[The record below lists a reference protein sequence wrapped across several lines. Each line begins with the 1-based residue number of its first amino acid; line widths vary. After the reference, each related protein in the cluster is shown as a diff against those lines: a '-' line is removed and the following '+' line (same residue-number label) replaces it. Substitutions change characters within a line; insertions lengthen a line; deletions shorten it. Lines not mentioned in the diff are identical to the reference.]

1 MPLITRRR
9 VLTGLVSSAAAAPF
23 IGHAWAQSARPFGA
37 DPFSLGVASGDPDA
51 SSVVLWTR
59 LAPAP
64 LEPNS
69 GMTPTA
75 VPVDWEIAEDEKMQR
90 VVKRGTAEARPE
102 DGHSLHIIAD
112 GLTPNRP
119 YWYRFMTGGA
129 ESRIGRTRTLPA
141 PGILP
146 DRFRLAVGG
155 CQRIE
160 HGYFTAWKDIARSD
174 VDTVFHYGD
183 YMYEYNLDAETMA
196 KRLTTPIPSEA
207 LKKPTAL
214 AGYRLRYALYKLD
227 PDLAAAHAAHPF
239 ISSFD
244 DHEVVNNWGGM
255 SHPANM
261 SNEGFLALRAA
272 AFQAFYENAPV
283 RPSVRP
289 QGPNIQAYRSF
300 EIGRLMRLATL
311 DTRQFRSLPACGKA
325 ATQRCDERLAANRS
339 MIGADQEHWLL
350 GLFARR
356 DTTWTVLGNQV
367 LMMQVRQKDPAENIV
382 NTDKWDGNAAARK
395 RLLQGAADRKVN
407 GLIAVTGDLH
417 RSIAGNLM
425 VDFDKPK
432 STPIGAEFVATSI
445 SSDGDGSRGR
455 NAGAQ
460 LLSNNP
466 HLRFY
471 DRRRG
476 YLVCDFDQKRC
487 QAIYKTLDMVSE
499 PNAKIST
506 ATTLT
511 VEAKQ
516 PGLG

>member
-1 MPLITRRR
+1 MPFITRRR
-9 VLTGLVSSAAAAPF
+9 VLTGLASSVALAPF
-23 IGHAWAQSARPFGA
+23 TGCSWAQSPTHLTT

-51 SSVVLWTR
+51 TSVVLWTR

-64 LEPNS
+64 LEHNS
-69 GMTPTA
+69 GMPPTA

-90 VVKRGTAEARPE
+90 VVKRGTVEARPE
-102 DGHSLHIIAD
+102 DGHSLHVIPD

-119 YWYRFMTGGA
+119 YWYRFMTSGA

-141 PGILP
+141 PGTVP

-174 VDTVFHYGD
+174 VDAVFHYGD
-183 YMYEYNLDAETMA
+183 YIYEYDLNAGTMA
-196 KRLTTPIPSEA
+196 KRLTAPLSTAA
-207 LKKPTAL
+207 LKKPTTL

-239 ISSFD
+239 ITSFD

-255 SHPANM
+255 SRPGNLSDAN
-261 SNEGFLALRAA
+261 FLALRAA

-283 RPSVRP
+283 RTSVRP
-289 QGPNIQAYRSF
+289 QGPNITAYRSF

-325 ATQRCDERLAANRS
+325 DTQHCDERLAANRS
-339 MIGADQEHWLL
+339 MIGADQERWLL
-350 GLFARR
+350 GLFDRR

-367 LMMQVRQKDPAENIV
+367 MMMQARQKDPAEDIV
-382 NTDKWDGNAAARK
+382 NTDKWDGNPAARN
-395 RLLQGAADRKVN
+395 RLLQGATDRKVN

-425 VDFDKPK
+425 VDFDKPNT
-432 STPIGAEFVATSI
+432 TPIGAEFVATSV
-445 SSDGDGSRGR
+445 SSNGDSGPGR
-455 NAGAQ
+455 SAGARLQ
-460 LLSNNP
+460 SNNP

-471 DRRRG
+471 DARRG
-476 YLVCDFDQKRC
+476 YLVCDFNEKRC
-487 QAIYKTLDMVSE
+487 QATYKAVDMVSA
-499 PNAKIST
+499 PDAKVST

-511 VEAKQ
+511 VEAKY